1 MKTIL
6 KVVSCFGVLA
16 LVAGVTGCASANR
29 GFQPVAVTKDP
40 GAVQSCESLGNLKV
54 PPGLQ
59 YSDPEKALL
68 DLAYEKGANTLLVQS
83 TQPPV
88 GVAYRCSIPSNNA
101 TR

>member
-6 KVVSCFGVLA
+6 KAGSCFGILA
-16 LVAGVTGCASANR
+16 LLGALTGCASEKR
-29 GFQPVAVTKDP
+29 GFQPVAVTRDAA
-40 GAVQSCESLGNLKV
+40 AVQSCESLGNLTV
-54 PPGLQ
+54 PPGQQ

-88 GVAYRCSIPSNNA
+88 GVAYRCSMPSNNA